1 LSFARNMQTVNVDR
15 IKLLEAL
22 KANLEIHRTEY
33 AQALIDFKD
42 RLEQDLKLAAKKVSK
57 TEPKD
62 LRDFN
67 FTVNFPQNHE
77 REFIEV
83 IDMLEHSVDT
93 TINLD
98 SASFRAYI
106 KNEWAWAHSFKML
119 NSSYKIGGSMLGN

>member
-1 LSFARNMQTVNVDR
+1 MSFARNMQTVNVDR

-57 TEPKD
+57 ADPKD
-62 LRDFN
+62 LKDFR

-77 REFIEV
+77 REFVEV
-83 IDMLEHSVDT
+83 IDMLEHSVDP

-98 SASFRAYI
+98 SSSFRAYI
-106 KNEWAWAHSFKML
+106 KNEWAWAGAFNML
-119 NSSYKIGGSMLGN
+119 NESYKIGGSMLR